1 MMEKAIKLLKTY
13 YGYQYFKTGQELI
26 IRSIL
31 EGHDTLGIMPTGG
44 GKSVCYQ
51 IPSLIFSG
59 TTLVISPLISLMKDQ
74 VDTLSN
80 LGIPAAFINSSLSQR
95 LVQERIREA
104 EDGRYKLLYIAPE
117 RLESESFR
125 GLLQSLS
132 ISMLAIDEAHCV
144 SQWGHDFRP
153 SYRHIGLLIK
163 EIPKRPVIAAFTA
176 TATEEVK
183 LDIIK
188 LLGLKNEKVFV
199 TGFDRENLF
208 YDVRRG
214 ENKKDFLLDYLKENE
229 EEAGIV
235 YAATRKEV
243 DSLFEFLEEKGFK
256 VGKYHAGMRDR
267 EREAN
272 QEAFLFDEVRV
283 ILATNAFGMGIDK
296 SNVRFVIHYNMPKN
310 MESYYQE
317 AGRAGRDGAFAECIL
332 LFSPQDIIIQKFL
345 IEQTIYAPARKS
357 NEYQKLQLMTDYC
370 HTNRCLRKYIL
381 DYFGESVIYETCDNC
396 ANCSQELETVDI
408 TIEAQKIFS
417 CIRRMKEL
425 FGIKLVTAV
434 LKGSKIK
441 KVKDLGF
448 DRLSTYGLMADNTE
462 KEISDLINLLVAEGY
477 IHLTEGKYPV
487 AKLCP
492 EEAVPVLRGERK
504 VFRKTPKK
512 KKKDFST
519 RILFEKLRSLRK
531 EIAQTEN
538 VPPYVVFSD
547 STLRAMCEKLP
558 LNTSSLGKISG
569 VGEVKLNKYGE
580 RFIEVITGYTE
591 ENENMK
597 IVPFEE
603 EPLENHVQEKKT
615 PSHIISYQNFMEGK
629 SLREI
634 SEERNLSLNTI
645 ESHIIRSGEEG
656 YPVNWDTLVK
666 KEYEL
671 IVLEKAREIGG
682 DKLKPLKDALPEEI
696 DYFTIKAVLM
706 KRRANTF

>member
-1 MMEKAIKLLKTY
+1 MMESALKLLKTY
-13 YGYQYFKTGQELI
+13 YGYQSFKKGQELI

-51 IPSLIFSG
+51 IPSLISSG

-80 LGIPAAFINSSLSQR
+80 LGIPSTFINSSLNQR
-95 LVQERIREA
+95 RVQERISEA
-104 EDGRYKLLYIAPE
+104 ENGRYKLLYVAPE

-125 GLLQSLS
+125 GLLQTLS

-183 LDIIK
+183 EDIIK
-188 LLGLKNEKVFV
+188 LLDLKNEKVFV

-208 YDVRRG
+208 YEVRRG
-214 ENKKDFLLDYLKENE
+214 ENKKDFLLNYLKENE
-229 EEAGIV
+229 AEAGII

-243 DSLFEFLEEKGFK
+243 ETLYDFMEEKGFK
-256 VGKYHAGMRDR
+256 VGKYHAGMRDG
-267 EREAN
+267 EREAS

-283 ILATNAFGMGIDK
+283 MVATNAFGMGIDK

-317 AGRAGRDGAFAECIL
+317 AGRAGRDGVPGECIL
-332 LFSPQDIIIQKFL
+332 LFSPQDIVIQKYL
-345 IEQTIYAPARKS
+345 IEQTIYSPARRS
-357 NEYQKLQLMTDYC
+357 NEYQKLQLMADYC
-370 HTNRCLRKYIL
+370 HTDRCLRKYIL
-381 DYFGESVIYETCDNC
+381 DYFGENVPYETCDNC
-396 ANCSQELETVDI
+396 SNCSQELETVDI

-417 CIRRMKEL
+417 CIRRMKER

-434 LKGSKIK
+434 LKGSRIK
-441 KVKDLGF
+441 KIKDLGF
-448 DRLSTYGLMADNTE
+448 DRLSTYGLMADHTE

-477 IHLTEGKYPV
+477 IYLTEGKYPV

-492 EEAVPVLRGERK
+492 ESTPVLRGERN
-504 VFRKTPKK
+504 VFHKTPKK
-512 KKKDFST
+512 REKDFSAGT
-519 RILFEKLRSLRK
+519 LFEKLRHLRK
-531 EIAQTEN
+531 EISQIEN

-558 LNTSSLGKISG
+558 LNLSSLGRISG
-569 VGEVKLNKYGE
+569 VGEVKLNNYGK
-580 RFIEVITGYTE
+580 RFIEVITGYVDENKDREIIPLDEESTE
-591 ENENMK
+591 NNE
-597 IVPFEE
+597 
-603 EPLENHVQEKKT
+603 LEKKT
-615 PSHIISYQNFMEGK
+615 PSHILSYHRFLEGK

-634 SEERNLSLNTI
+634 AEERKLSLNTI

-666 KEYEL
+666 KEYEF
-671 IVLEKAREIGG
+671 IVLEKVREIGG
-682 DKLKPLKDALPEEI
+682 DKLKPLKDALPEEV

-706 KRRANTF
+706 KHRNIF